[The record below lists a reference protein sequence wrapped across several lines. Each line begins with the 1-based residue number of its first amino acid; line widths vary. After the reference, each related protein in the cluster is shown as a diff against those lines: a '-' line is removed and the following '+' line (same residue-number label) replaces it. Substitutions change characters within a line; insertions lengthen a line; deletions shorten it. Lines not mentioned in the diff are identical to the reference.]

1 MQRLAEA
8 CNLIHSNVMI
18 FVAHR
23 EIQAE
28 GSKDEREEGFNFYG
42 KSPEKGEQRSSGQTG
57 G

>member
-1 MQRLAEA
+1 MQRLGEA

-23 EIQAE
+23 EIQEE

-42 KSPEKGEQRSSGQTG
+42 KPPEKGEQRSSGQASG
-57 G
+57 